1 MAREAAAKQTLFAL
15 RREVA
20 RIEGTLAERLVLPP
34 LPGGLPIRRS
44 GIVSVSSPPT
54 IPTGVPR
61 LDERL
66 NGGLP
71 EAALTEIHGTGTRDT
86 GAVTGFAF
94 ALASLVLQRGASE
107 GPVFWIGTEDGFH
120 EGGFPYAPAL
130 LEDYGLLPEKIILS
144 RTRKVED
151 ALWAAGEAARLKAIS
166 TLIIEIRGNPVRLDL
181 TVTRRL
187 QRRAA
192 LAGRPVFL
200 LRQSSG
206 AGANEAGTSG
216 AAPTAA
222 PVRLLLSPAPAG
234 LRQTVSGPLPG
245 AIGPPAFRVRIDKNR
260 NGRFG
265 EFLLEWN
272 PDTHSFHE
280 RPSGHGAE
288 NNGIVV
294 SPSRDRPDHAPAAG
308 ALMAFGEAGGAAS
321 RGEPAGE
328 QHATHRGSRRAG

>member
-1 MAREAAAKQTLFAL
+1 MAREAAARQTLFAL

-20 RIEGTLAERLVLPP
+20 RIEGTLAERLALPP
-34 LPGGLPIRRS
+34 LPDGLPIRRS
-44 GIVSVSSPPT
+44 GIVSASSSPI

-71 EAALTEIHGTGTRDT
+71 GAALTEIHGAGMRDT

-94 ALASLVLQRGASE
+94 ALASLVLQGNASG
-107 GPVFWIGTEDGFH
+107 GPLFWVGTEDGFH

-130 LEDYGLLPEKIILS
+130 LKDYGIAPERLILS

-166 TLIIEIRGNPVRLDL
+166 ALIIEIRGNPARLDL

-206 AGANEAGTSG
+206 ADGAE
-216 AAPTAA
+216 PTAA

-234 LRQTVSGPLPG
+234 LRQTVCRSLPG
-245 AIGPPAFRVRIDKNR
+245 SIGPPAFRVRIDKNR
-260 NGRFG
+260 NGLPG
-265 EFLLEWN
+265 QFLLEWK

-280 RPSGHGAE
+280 RPADDGAE

-294 SPSRDRPDHAPAAG
+294 SPSRDRPDHASAAG
-308 ALMAFGEAGGAAS
+308 ALMAFGEVGGGAS
-321 RGEPAGE
+321 RREPAGE
-328 QHATHRGSRRAG
+328 QHTAHRGSRRAG